1 MDRLLCGGFI
11 AYNTSFVC
19 TPENNVR
26 VLPWFALPVPCWI
39 GLPPRTCCV
48 GQYVFKGGQALPFL
62 FIYRAEAI
70 RQGLYRCNAGQ
81 HARGKQFTYTK
92 HVICYVCM
100 PTGVSKRSFTGMLHC
115 TWRCGPYGIAGDF
128 AKFWRWPVTVARWS
142 ASQRSIRRV
151 WCT

>member
-1 MDRLLCGGFI
+1 MHTRKQC
-11 AYNTSFVC
+11 ACVAVVC
-19 TPENNVR
+19 TACAVLDRAAPPELV
-26 VLPWFALPVPCWI
+26 VLGSMCLR
-39 GLPPRTCCV
+39 G
-48 GQYVFKGGQALPFL
+48 GGQALPFL

-115 TWRCGPYGIAGDF
+115 T
-128 AKFWRWPVTVARWS
+128 
-142 ASQRSIRRV
+142 
-151 WCT
+151 